1 MLYAAPVPRKSLG
14 LVNWQAYI
22 QPGALAMLGSA
33 GPGYAEAEAEKE
45 EKVVDVALSY
55 LLERIN
61 GDYLDFDEKSLVEAL
76 EVKRITP

>member
-1 MLYAAPVPRKSLG
+1 
-14 LVNWQAYI
+14 
-22 QPGALAMLGSA
+22 MLGSA